1 MAIFSPVN
9 RVEIFSPGSF
19 NRAETSAQAEISVMQ
34 TFAVF

>member
-1 MAIFSPVN
+1 MPIFNPVN
-9 RVEIFSPGSF
+9 RVEISSPRSF

>member
-1 MAIFSPVN
+1 MAIFGPVN

-34 TFAVF
+34 SFSVF

>member
-1 MAIFSPVN
+1 MTIFSPVN
-9 RVEIFSPGSF
+9 RVEIFSLGSF